1 MGLVLEV
8 GGKSKDGFNYDYP
21 IETNKPSAE
30 TNKVDSFILSTGK
43 IKQSGFCPEYG
54 DKEIRLLLDYCNNN
68 Y

>member
-1 MGLVLEV
+1 MGLALEV
-8 GGKSKDGFNYDYP
+8 GGKSEDGFNYDYP

-54 DKEIRLLLDYCNNN
+54 DK
-68 Y
+68 